1 MKNKTLFSGLF
12 QSLRS
17 VTFGIEGQIIRKVI
31 FVAGLTVL
39 SFGATLGISQA
50 AINRK
55 VKPPQRSVPVMTPQI
70 VKTVLPNGLTIL
82 VKATNAN
89 EVVALNLLTRSG
101 PLYETLA
108 QRGISS
114 LTQQVLIRGSQTRTA
129 REIALATE
137 SVGVKLTAGLGNGY
151 GFVSLTTTT
160 SGLKPAFDILL
171 DLLRQPS
178 FAESE
183 IAKEKRMLIE
193 NLAAREDQPFNA
205 AYLSFMELFYA
216 GHPYGV
222 KTADLVTTVNKLTRD
237 DLIAW
242 YHKIYAPQNMVISV
256 AGKVDPV
263 AVNHC
268 LTAALGKLAVGKLP
282 LLTVTPL
289 QRQTKDVM
297 EFKQRATQG
306 LFLVLG
312 YPAPQLTAKEALAM
326 EVINRILGGGSEG
339 RLYTELREK
348 RGLVYTVYTGYE
360 KLNGKSHICAVMA
373 TAPRNYP
380 AARDQVV
387 REFRRLTREPVTA
400 RELALAKQ
408 AIRGSYLMSHETN
421 AAQSLILGRYEL
433 NGLGYAYD
441 QKFPQLIGQITA
453 AEVRQVAQ
461 KYFKHY
467 TMGVVAGQ
475 AVE

>member
-1 MKNKTLFSGLF
+1 MKNKRLLDPIRRWFLWSGLMA
-12 QSLRS
+12 LA
-17 VTFGIEGQIIRKVI
+17 FGV
-31 FVAGLTVL
+31 
-39 SFGATLGISQA
+39 TLGMTRA
-50 AINRK
+50 ATK
-55 VKPPQRSVPVMTPQI
+55 KPTRPQPANPRVTALQI
-70 VKTVLPNGLTIL
+70 VKTVLPNGLTLL
-82 VKATNAN
+82 VKPTAAN
-89 EVVALNLLTRSG
+89 EVVALNLLVRSG
-101 PLYETLA
+101 PLYETMA

-114 LTQQVLIRGSQTRTA
+114 LTQQVLIRGSKTRTA
-129 REIALATE
+129 QEIALATE
-137 SVGVKLTAGLGNGY
+137 SVGAELTAGLGSGY
-151 GFVSLTTTT
+151 GYLALTTTT
-160 SGLKPAFDILL
+160 SGLDPALDILL
-171 DLLRQPS
+171 DLLQQPS
-178 FAESE
+178 FAETE
-183 IAKEKRMLIE
+183 IAKEKKMLIE
-193 NLAAREDQPFNA
+193 NLAAREDQPFDA
-205 AYLSFMELFYA
+205 AYLNFMELFYA

-222 KTADLVTTVNKLTRD
+222 KTADLIAAVQKITRD
-237 DLIAW
+237 DLVEW
-242 YHKIYAPQNMVISV
+242 YQKVYVPQNMVISIV
-256 AGKVDPV
+256 GKVDPRV
-263 AVNHC
+263 IKQR

-282 LLTVTPL
+282 PLTVTPL

-312 YPAPQLTAKEALAM
+312 YPAPQLTAKETLAM

-373 TAPRNYP
+373 TAPRNYQ

-387 REFRRLTREPVTA
+387 QEFQRLTRELVTA
-400 RELALAKQ
+400 RELATAKQ

-421 AAQSLILGRYEL
+421 TAQSQILGRYEL

-441 QKFPQLIGQITA
+441 QRFPQLIGQVTA
-453 AEVRQVAQ
+453 ADVKRVAQ